1 MSRTIDQRVVEMR
14 FDNKQFESNVS
25 TSMSTLDKLK
35 QKLNFSGATKGF
47 EDINSAA
54 KKVNLNGLSSAV
66 DTVQARFSGLQVVA
80 VTALANITNSA
91 VNAGKQI
98 VSALTIDPVIS
109 GFQEYETQINAV
121 QTILANTQS
130 KGTTL
135 DDVNAALDELN
146 KYADQTIYNFTEM
159 TRNIGTFTAAGV
171 DLDKSVTSI
180 KGIANL
186 AAVSGSNSQQAATAM
201 YQLSQALAAGK
212 VSLMDWNSVVNAGM
226 GGELFQNALKRTATQ
241 MGYNVDAL
249 IEKYGSFRESL
260 TQGQW
265 LTAEVLTETLTQLSG
280 AYTEADL
287 IAQGYTEKQAKEIV
301 ALANTAVGAATDV
314 KTFTQLI
321 DTLKESVQSG
331 WTQTWEILIGD
342 FEEAKALWTEV
353 SDVLGG
359 VIQNISDA
367 RNNMLEGAM
376 TSSWD
381 KLIKKVNEAGVA
393 TEDFQTELEKTARAS
408 VSNFDEIIKKSGSLE
423 QAFRDGSLSSDLIIE
438 TLKRMAGVTK
448 DTAGVTEDMTAKL
461 KTFQKVVNDVW
472 QGDYK
477 NGEERIKALT
487 EAGYDYAEVQA
498 LVNKTVDGHKLT
510 LEDLTD
516 TQLKSVGYTNEEITA
531 LRELAEQAEKTG
543 TPLNQ
548 LIEDMTKPSGRE
560 LLIDTFR
567 NALTGLGKVLKA
579 IGEAWRDAFPA
590 MTSNQLYNIIEG
602 VHSLSESLVPTEE
615 TVDKLTRTFKGLF
628 AIIDIITTIVGGGFK
643 AAFRVLTTVLGMADV
658 DILTFTAKLGDAIVW
673 LRDFLFE
680 NELVTKGLELVASGI
695 VAAAKAVQRWIEAF
709 LDLPIVQSA
718 IENVSKGLSNL
729 SDIGVSIIE
738 GLQNGLEDGLTSI
751 PQFFINLGKKIIEA
765 IKVVLGIHSP
775 SQVMFDIGQNIIQG
789 LVNGIGAG
797 VQWIITAIQNVGSVI
812 ADNFKKIDLSGI
824 VDGIK
829 NTLLDFASFVGEI
842 FSKINL
848 GALVGAIPVAAV
860 LLIGK
865 KIFDV
870 VDVLTGGIEGLN
882 GILEGFENVLNSTAK
897 VLSGFSMK
905 LKADA
910 LKSIATAI
918 AILVGAVVVLTFVN
932 PDKVSGAVAV
942 LIILAGGLLALSK
955 AISMIDASGYDTLKL
970 AAMLLSIG
978 VAMALMAGVLKIIS
992 TLDGAELLK
1001 GAAFASTFV
1010 VFTAALGVVAK
1021 STDGTTTKL
1030 GNMMIKLAIA
1040 LGLMVG
1046 VVKLIGMLDTG
1057 EMIKGAAFMA
1067 GFVVFVGL
1075 LGGVASAGGEN
1086 VSKLGGMMIKMSI
1099 ALGLMVGV
1107 VKLISLLDYA
1117 EMLKGAAFMA
1127 GFVTFVGLLVAV
1139 IKIGPEE
1146 QIVKIGRMMLALSTA
1161 MLLMVGVIAL
1171 VGLLS
1176 LPTLLKGIAFMTAFV
1191 VFVGALV
1198 AVTKISNEQQIAKLS
1213 ATILAM
1219 SVAIGILA
1227 GVTILLG
1234 LVSIP
1239 NLIKGITA
1247 VGLLSTFMALM
1258 IKATKGA
1265 RNIKGN
1271 LIVMSVA
1278 IGVMAGAVAALSF
1291 IDPSKLAGATAALS
1305 ILMGMFALIVQSSN
1319 NVKASLPTMITM
1331 AAIVAALGGIIYL
1344 LAGLPID
1351 SVLGTTA
1358 SLSILLLSLSASLK
1372 IISMTSTITPTA
1384 IVALAALGLI
1394 VAGLVGVLALITAL
1408 DVAPSLETVLSLSTL
1423 LLAMSGAMVLLSL
1436 VGATGPASFIGIG
1449 ALATL
1454 IVGIGGVMVAIGA
1467 LAKHYP
1473 AMEEFLDKGLVLLE
1487 KIGYGIGSFVGN
1499 IVGGFLAGLTD
1510 GLPDIADNL
1519 SEFMDRLQPFIEGAG
1534 SIDESVTQSVMNL
1547 AKMMLALTAAD
1558 LVNQIAT
1565 FLGGGSSMTEFA
1577 DQLVP
1582 FGEAMVD
1589 FSKTISGKIDEEAVT
1604 AAANAG
1610 LALANLAN
1618 NIPKQGGV
1626 LQDFLGSQDLEEFGS
1641 QLVAFGEAI
1650 VDFSETVA
1658 PGGVS
1663 KISQAAV
1670 ESAANAGKTLA
1681 SLYDEIPR
1689 SGGVLQDFIGEID
1702 LEEFGSQLVAL
1713 GESLTTFSQTVAPEG
1728 SSLISQAAVDSATNA
1743 GLALAGLYEA
1753 LPKSGGVMQDIFG
1766 EKDLE
1771 KFGTD
1776 IEAFGEGM
1784 AAYSEAIGTV
1794 DSNVVT
1800 SSANAAMALVDI
1812 NNALKDNKAFT
1823 NETWINEFGE
1833 MLAEFGEGFS
1843 DYYDHIADIDAG
1855 QLGATTSQLRSLVS
1869 LAKSMEG
1876 IDTSG
1881 MSGFAVGLQDLANAG
1896 INNFITTF
1904 TEAHT
1909 KASAA
1914 VEGFI
1919 NAAISEITVTAYD
1932 FEDYGELLIGN
1943 FIDGLKSKD
1952 ASIQTDIGNTVGLV
1966 LQVFDHREPDFK
1978 EGGSSLMLQFIS
1990 GLMSKIATAKST
2002 VTSML
2007 DQILTSIN
2015 SRVEDFRQAG
2025 KDAVTGFANGIS
2037 ANSYLAVARAKTMAQ
2052 QAVNTAKRELDEHSP
2067 SMVFFQIGAF
2077 AAMGLANGIKANS
2090 KLATDATKDMTDTLI
2105 ATGEEGADGIGSGI
2119 SDGISDATD
2128 QADALVE
2135 ETADTIEDDSDLW
2148 EDGGKTL
2155 VEAFSDGIDNN
2166 TVLAANAAAAMGVE
2180 SYQAAL
2186 DAINAEAAGSTTSG
2200 SGSSGGGGGGS
2211 GLGPSRSRSMNLRT
2225 YGEGFTID
2233 EKLSNIITE
2242 IGRIPA
2248 GVIDEYGRVLA
2259 VDNQY
2264 LEENGIDKTLDRLEQ
2279 MLKYEGA
2286 LYGRDDITLDDIELS
2301 ISPVVDMDAA
2311 DEAESTITSKFTSA
2325 IGKVQSAFSKAAEA
2339 ASGKTS
2345 SSSGSTSSNVT
2356 VNYTQNNTSPK
2367 ALSNVEIYRQTNKQL
2382 STIERLVKA

>member
-1 MSRTIDQRVVEMR
+1 MSTTIDQRVVEMR

-35 QKLNFSGATKGF
+35 QKLNFTGATKGF
-47 EDINSAA
+47 ESIDSAA

-98 VSALTIDPVIS
+98 VSALTIDPVMT

-146 KYADQTIYNFTEM
+146 KYADQTIYNFTQM
-159 TRNIGTFTAAGV
+159 TENIGRFTAAGV
-171 DLDKSVTSI
+171 DLDTSVNSI
-180 KGIANL
+180 KGLANL
-186 AAVSGSNSQQAATAM
+186 AAASGSSANQAAMAM
-201 YQLSQALAAGK
+201 YQLSQALASGTIR
-212 VSLMDWNSVVNAGM
+212 LQDWISVENAGM
-226 GGELFQNALKRTATQ
+226 GGELFQNALKRTAEHFGTD
-241 MGYNVDAL
+241 VDAM
-249 IEKYGSFRESL
+249 IAKYGTFRASL
-260 TQGQW
+260 TEGGW
-265 LTAEVLTETLTQLSG
+265 LTVDVMTETLKQLSG
-280 AYTEADL
+280 VYTEAEL
-287 IAQGYTEKQAKEIV
+287 ISQGYTEKQAKEIV

-438 TLKRMAGVTK
+438 TLKRMAGVTQN
-448 DTAGVTEDMTAKL
+448 TAGVTEDMTAKL

-487 EAGYDYAEVQA
+487 AAGYDYAEVQA
-498 LVNKTVDGHKLT
+498 LVNKTVNGHKLT

-531 LRELAEQAEKTG
+531 LRELADQAEKTG

-567 NALTGLGKVLKA
+567 NALTGLGKVLKS

-590 MTSNQLYNIIEG
+590 MTSNQLYDIIEG

-628 AIIDIITTIVGGGFK
+628 AILDIITTILSGGFK
-643 AAFRVLTTVLGMADV
+643 AAFKVLTTVLGMADV
-658 DILTFTAKLGDAIVW
+658 DILTFTATLGDAIVW

-695 VAAAKAVQRWIEAF
+695 VAAAKAVQRWIKAF
-709 LDLPIVQSA
+709 LDLPVVQKV
-718 IENVSKGLSNL
+718 IENVSNGLSNL
-729 SDIGVSIIE
+729 ADIGTNIIE

-751 PQFFINLGKKIIEA
+751 PQFFIDLGKRIIEA

-775 SQVMFDIGQNIIQG
+775 SQVFYEIGTNIIEG
-789 LVNGIGAG
+789 LVNGIKAG
-797 VQWIITAIQNVGSVI
+797 IGWIVEAFNLDGVISFVKTQLSDFVSFIWDIVSKLDLSVI
-812 ADNFKKIDLSGI
+812 LGSIPVILVVYFAKTIADAI
-824 VDGIK
+824 
-829 NTLLDFASFVGEI
+829 
-842 FSKINL
+842 
-848 GALVGAIPVAAV
+848 GALVG
-860 LLIGK
+860 
-865 KIFDV
+865 
-870 VDVLTGGIEGLN
+870 GIQGFN
-882 GILEGFENVLNSTAK
+882 DILEGLGDALKGYSQ
-897 VLSGFSMK
+897 K
-905 LKADA
+905 LKAEA
-910 LKSIATAI
+910 LKSIAVAI
-918 AILVGAVVVLTFVN
+918 AILVGSIVVLTLLDT
-932 PDKVSGAVAV
+932 DKVYGAIAV
-942 LIILAGGLLALSK
+942 LLLLAGGLLALSK
-955 AISMIDASGYDTLKL
+955 AMSMIDSSGFEVAKL

-978 VAMALMAGVLKIIS
+978 VAMALMAGVLKIVA
-992 TLDGAELLK
+992 TLDVNELLN
-1001 GAAFASTFV
+1001 GVAFASTFL
-1010 VFTAALGVVAK
+1010 VFTAALGIVATATK
-1021 STDGTTTKL
+1021 NATTKL
-1030 GNMMIKLAIA
+1030 GGMMIKFAIA

-1046 VVKLIGMLDTG
+1046 VVKLIGLLDPNEML
-1057 EMIKGAAFMA
+1057 KGAAFA
-1067 GFVVFVGL
+1067 ATFVLFVGM
-1075 LGGVASAGGEN
+1075 LGVIAQIGGE
-1086 VSKLGGMMIKMSI
+1086 STTKLGSMMVKMSA
-1099 ALGLMVGV
+1099 ALLLMVGV
-1107 VKLISLLDYA
+1107 VKLIGLLDFD
-1117 EMLKGAAFMA
+1117 EMLKGAAFA
-1127 GFVTFVGLLVAV
+1127 
-1139 IKIGPEE
+1139 
-1146 QIVKIGRMMLALSTA
+1146 
-1161 MLLMVGVIAL
+1161 
-1171 VGLLS
+1171 
-1176 LPTLLKGIAFMTAFV
+1176 TAFV
-1191 VFVGALV
+1191 LFVGALV
-1198 AVTKISNEQQIAKLS
+1198 GVTKIGKEQDIAKVSGMILAISVAMMLMVGVVTLISFLDPIDLLKGLAFMQVFTAFVAVLVMVTKISNQQQMAKVS
-1213 ATILAM
+1213 GTILAM
-1219 SVAIGILA
+1219 SVAIAALA
-1227 GVTILLG
+1227 GVSVLLS

-1239 NLIKGITA
+1239 NLAKGIVA
-1247 VGLLSTFMALM
+1247 VGLLSTFMAGMLLASKGVKN
-1258 IKATKGA
+1258 IKA
-1265 RNIKGN
+1265 N
-1271 LIVMSVA
+1271 LIVMTVA
-1278 IGVMAGAVAALSF
+1278 IALMAGAVAGLSF
-1291 IDPSKLAGATAALS
+1291 IDPAQLAGATAALS
-1305 ILMGMFALIVQSSN
+1305 VLMYMFGLIVKMSN
-1319 NVKASLPTMITM
+1319 GVNASMQTLIVMT
-1331 AAIVAALGGIIYL
+1331 AAVAVLGGIVYL

-1384 IVALAALGLI
+1384 IVALVALGLI
-1394 VAGLVGVLALITAL
+1394 VAGLVGILALITAL
-1408 DVAPSLETVLSLSTL
+1408 DVAPSLETVTSLSAL
-1423 LLAMSGAMVLLSL
+1423 LLAMSGALVILSL
-1436 VGATGPASFIGIG
+1436 VGMTGTGAFIGIG

-1519 SEFMDRLQPFIEGAG
+1519 SEFMERLQPFIEGAK
-1534 SIDESVTQSVMNL
+1534 SIDESVTESVLNL

-1766 EKDLE
+1766 ERDLE

-1966 LQVFDHREPDFK
+1966 LQVFDHREADFK

-1990 GLMSKIATAKST
+1990 GIMSKIATAKST

-2025 KDAVTGFANGIS
+2025 KDAATGFANGIS
-2037 ANSYLAVARAKTMAQ
+2037 ANSYLAVARAQTMAQ
-2052 QAVNTAKRELDEHSP
+2052 QAVNTARRELDEHSP

-2105 ATGEEGADGIGSGI
+2105 ATGEEGAEGIGFGI

-2166 TVLAANAAAAMGVE
+2166 TVLAAESAAAMGVE
-2180 SYQAAL
+2180 SYQAAI
-2186 DAINAEAAGSTTSG
+2186 DAINAEASG
-2200 SGSSGGGGGGS
+2200 AKLSGTSSGGRVSYSGTETGSRGGS
-2211 GLGPSRSRSMNLRT
+2211 RASSIGLSY
-2225 YGEGFTID
+2225 YGRGLEDIIPKWKQIIGYGKDGRIVTVNKDWFDKKGVDKALESLKYYMDASNKINSSID
-2233 EKLSNIITE
+2233 KFDDLQVGVIIT
-2242 IGRIPA
+2242 
-2248 GVIDEYGRVLA
+2248 
-2259 VDNQY
+2259 
-2264 LEENGIDKTLDRLEQ
+2264 
-2279 MLKYEGA
+2279 
-2286 LYGRDDITLDDIELS
+2286 
-2301 ISPVVDMDAA
+2301 PVVDMDD
-2311 DEAESTITSKFTSA
+2311 DEEEISTITSKFTSA

-2345 SSSGSTSSNVT
+2345 GSSTSSSSNVT